1 MCGARMIN
9 RKVLLII
16 IPVTLLALLLASC
29 ASNAEQPPPPDEP
42 YPAPMLISPVI
53 GAVMDN
59 GRTDGKDSII
69 WEFDWSDVPGATQYQ
84 LYVDNPDVIS
94 GFTLYLNR
102 ITTSSYYH
110 QISPGSYIGGGDQY
124 YHGWMWKVR
133 AKISGQ
139 ELWNKWSE
147 VRTFNI
153 EPVDTDLP
161 QNSFTT
167 EPRVSPSAPNV
178 LSHAAPT
185 LISPVNK
192 SVMDNGRTDGKD
204 SIIWDFDWLDVPG
217 ATQYRLR
224 VFNSVAIPG
233 LVLDLNG
240 ATTTSSSYHHVSP
253 SSYIGEQYYHGWTW
267 TVMAKVGGQWSDWS
281 EMRTFNVEPV
291 N

>member
-69 WEFDWSDVPGATQYQ
+69 W
-84 LYVDNPDVIS
+84 
-94 GFTLYLNR
+94 
-102 ITTSSYYH
+102 
-110 QISPGSYIGGGDQY
+110 
-124 YHGWMWKVR
+124 
-133 AKISGQ
+133 
-139 ELWNKWSE
+139 
-147 VRTFNI
+147 
-153 EPVDTDLP
+153 
-161 QNSFTT
+161 
-167 EPRVSPSAPNV
+167 
-178 LSHAAPT
+178 
-185 LISPVNK
+185 
-192 SVMDNGRTDGKD
+192 
-204 SIIWDFDWLDVPG
+204 DFDWLDVPG

-253 SSYIGEQYYHGWTW
+253 SSCIGEQYYHGWTW